1 MNICAS
7 LLDIIFEENQS
18 IMNVINCKC
27 MNFNLLSSLVEKSKM
42 GKAQIAEMAKISRTT
57 LDNALNGA
65 DIKISTIESLSNV
78 LGVSP
83 SVFFGADNDA
93 NEENLNIYEKEIKR
107 LQTLLDNQRKSTK
120 VVVELDVTPDEF
132 IKMGLKDKV
141 IQVLSK

>member
-1 MNICAS
+1 MQP
-7 LLDIIFEENQS
+7 D
-18 IMNVINCKC
+18 CKT
-27 MNFNLLSSLVEKSKM
+27 MDFNLLKELIEKSKLN
-42 GKAQIAEMAKISRTT
+42 KSQIADMANISRTT

-65 DIKISTIESLSNV
+65 DIKVSTIESLSIV

-83 SVFFGADNDA
+83 SVFFGSNNND
-93 NEENLNIYEKEIKR
+93 ENLNIYEKEIKR